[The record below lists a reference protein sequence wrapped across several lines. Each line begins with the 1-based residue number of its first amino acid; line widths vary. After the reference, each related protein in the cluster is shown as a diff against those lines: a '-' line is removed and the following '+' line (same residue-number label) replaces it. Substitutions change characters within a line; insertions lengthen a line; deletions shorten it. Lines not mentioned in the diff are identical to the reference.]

1 MRLLHPALTTA
12 WATHQSGA
20 GTLRGKPASAA
31 FGATATVVG
40 GCMLLRIRLSADVA
54 RTAPPAPFLSPV
66 QSNCAP
72 SAVATDIDGT
82 P

>member
-1 MRLLHPALTTA
+1 M
-12 WATHQSGA
+12 
-20 GTLRGKPASAA
+20 RGKPASAA
-31 FGATATVVG
+31 FGATATVAG
-40 GCMLLRIRLSADVA
+40 DCMLPQIRLSADVA

-66 QSNCAP
+66 LSNCAP

>member
-1 MRLLHPALTTA
+1 
-12 WATHQSGA
+12 
-20 GTLRGKPASAA
+20 
-31 FGATATVVG
+31 
-40 GCMLLRIRLSADVA
+40 MLPQIRLSADVA

-66 QSNCAP
+66 LSNCAP